1 MDSHIP
7 SDDAPLDAELDA
19 LLRAT
24 RPQPDPAWMVDV
36 RDRLLPEQ
44 AARGGRLGWLRVR
57 PVVVAATLGLAG
69 VISAAALV
77 GGGPLGGGGG
87 DDARARQE
95 CRTVYVTKVEPSGE
109 LRRQADGTVEVQT
122 VQRPVTREVRDCR

>member
-1 MDSHIP
+1 MDPHAS
-7 SDDAPLDAELDA
+7 SDPVPLDAELDA
-19 LLRAT
+19 LLRAA
-24 RPQPDPAWMVDV
+24 RPQPDAAWMQAT
-36 RDRLLPEQ
+36 RDDLLPER
-44 AARGGRLGWLRVR
+44 AARRGISGWVRVR
-57 PVVVAATLGLAG
+57 PVTVGATLGLAA
-69 VISAAALV
+69 VISAVALV

-95 CRTVYVTKVEPSGE
+95 CRTVYVTKVEPTGE